1 MAFTRLLIAVIM
13 IILGAQIELPTNEFA
28 KNDTISR
35 DFIDY
40 SYQTPPLSGV
50 SSSHKVGSVSQI
62 GPDGQEVLPPIIGF
76 KAPLTT
82 PKYYLRIYD
91 QFKPRDFYLII

>member
-1 MAFTRLLIAVIM
+1 MAFSRLLIVFMM

-28 KNDTISR
+28 KNDTIVR

-40 SYQTPPLSGV
+40 SYQTPPLSSV
-50 SSSHKVGSVSQI
+50 NSSHKLGTMSQI
-62 GPDGQEVLPPIIGF
+62 DPGEQELLPPIIGF

-82 PKYYLRIYD
+82 PKYYLKIYD